1 MPTLVEQLNQ
11 LAQREQQTEKLANTI
26 KEFVLQ
32 DRIFDML
39 KKALSNKFAANIP
52 YQRFDNEGFIKLKPM
67 ETSQFSGYNA
77 YSFTINVE
85 PQKTALETRILFDGK
100 QVSILMIKYDNTI
113 LTIENVINLLKQV
126 IGVENKIK

>member
-11 LAQREQQTEKLANTI
+11 LAQREQQTEKLANAI

-39 KKALSNKFAANIP
+39 RKALSNKFTANIP
-52 YQRFDNEGFIKLKPM
+52 YQAFDDGDFVKLKPM

-77 YSFTINVE
+77 YLFTISTKPGE
-85 PQKTALETRILFDGK
+85 KALEARIIFDGK
-100 QVSILMIKYDNTI
+100 NVSVQMIEYRTDI
-113 LTIENVINLLKQV
+113 LTKETVIDLLKQV

>member
-11 LAQREQQTEKLANTI
+11 LAQREQQTEKLANAI

-39 KKALSNKFAANIP
+39 RKALSNKFAANIP
-52 YQRFDNEGFIKLKPM
+52 YQAFDEGDFVKLKPM

-77 YSFTINVE
+77 YLFTIE
-85 PQKTALETRILFDGK
+85 PEPHKKALETRIVFDGK
-100 QVSILMIKYDNTI
+100 NVSVLMIEYRTEI
-113 LTIENVINLLKQV
+113 LTNETVIELLKEV
-126 IGVENKIK
+126 IGVENKVK

>member
-1 MPTLVEQLNQ
+1 MSTLVEQLNQ
-11 LAQREQQTEKLANTI
+11 LAQREQQKENLTKDI
-26 KEFVLQ
+26 KHFVLQ
-32 DRIFDML
+32 ERIFDTL
-39 KKALSNKFAANIP
+39 RKALTNNFSAKIP
-52 YQRFDNEGFIKLKPM
+52 YQKYNDKGYIELNPM

-85 PQKTALETRILFDGK
+85 PQKTALETRIMFDGK

-113 LTIENVINLLKQV
+113 LTTESVINLLKQV